1 MKRQFV
7 TKTDIDRIVEEGR
20 TVLEVDATTTVT
32 DLALEHARQRG
43 VTVRQAV
50 PDATPHPTG
59 SPPAVGTDDLPRLRG
74 AVRSAV
80 IGRLGEVLP
89 ASTRALDRVLGE

>member
-1 MKRQFV
+1 LPAAEEATVKRQFV

-59 SPPAVGTDDLPRLRG
+59 SPPRSERTTCPGCVARCAPR
-74 AVRSAV
+74 
-80 IGRLGEVLP
+80 
-89 ASTRALDRVLGE
+89 